1 MRAVSARC
9 VLGHVDDPSSR
20 ESGPYMARAITQR
33 DATERRAFERSL
45 AARHSHVVSRRHYVR
60 GAGAVS
66 NRKSARVK
74 ISTEAPPPKSLEVE
88 PGNEASQDDVLDD
101 VIAHHQWMM

>member
-1 MRAVSARC
+1 M
-9 VLGHVDDPSSR
+9 GHVDFQIDPSSG
-20 ESGPYMARAITQR
+20 ESGWPGRSHRAREARILETQSRGGSLDGITCA
-33 DATERRAFERSL
+33 D
-45 AARHSHVVSRRHYVR
+45 
-60 GAGAVS
+60 GVS

-88 PGNEASQDDVLDD
+88 PGNEASQDDVSLNNILDD

>member
-1 MRAVSARC
+1 
-9 VLGHVDDPSSR
+9 
-20 ESGPYMARAITQR
+20 MA
-33 DATERRAFERSL
+33 L
-45 AARHSHVVSRRHYVR
+45 R
-60 GAGAVS
+60 GADAVS

-88 PGNEASQDDVLDD
+88 PGNKASQHDVSLNNILDD

>member
-1 MRAVSARC
+1 
-9 VLGHVDDPSSR
+9 
-20 ESGPYMARAITQR
+20 MARAITQR
-33 DATERRAFERSL
+33 GAHSSAGETQSRGGSL
-45 AARHSHVVSRRHYVR
+45 D
-60 GAGAVS
+60 GITCAGSVS

-88 PGNEASQDDVLDD
+88 PGNDASQDDVSLNDIDD

>member
-1 MRAVSARC
+1 MRLQFDYVTEIRILYRFFSVFRIF
-9 VLGHVDDPSSR
+9 L
-20 ESGPYMARAITQR
+20 PYAWR
-33 DATERRAFERSL
+33 L
-45 AARHSHVVSRRHYVR
+45 WHYVR

-66 NRKSARVK
+66 NRKSARVT

-88 PGNEASQDDVLDD
+88 PGNGASQDEVSLNDILDD